1 VVKRG
6 GDGADHG
13 NRAGIKKGVQRVA
26 EPNKVAIRYKDGRVV
41 KGTTHDFVPGK
52 PVFHLASSN
61 SGNVAEVKIDD
72 LKAVFF
78 VKDFAGR
85 PDYAEIKEFPQ
96 RTPASKGRKI
106 VVLFNDGELLTGYTL
121 AYDPRRPGF
130 FVMPTDEMSNNDRA
144 YVVRSAVKDVGMG
157 PQADEILKNNLPA

>member
-1 VVKRG
+1 M
-6 GDGADHG
+6 AD
-13 NRAGIKKGVQRVA
+13 V
-26 EPNKVAIRYKDGRVV
+26 NKVAIRYKDGRVV

-52 PVFHLASSN
+52 PVFHLQSGN
-61 SGNVAEVKIDD
+61 SGQVAQVKIDD
-72 LKAVFF
+72 VKAIFF
-78 VKDFAGR
+78 VKDFSGK
-85 PDYAEIKEFPQ
+85 PDYSETKEFPE

-106 VVLFNDGELLTGYTL
+106 AVLFSDGELLTGYTL